1 MAEKLPFGF
10 EGQWPLKHDVKPGA
24 FRQLQIA
31 SAGSGSH
38 TGSGAR
44 TDASSNDC
52 VGAPASGCAYPCADG
67 GAYRTSDCGRL
78 TSTSGAAD
86 FTLLANLGLHVFL
99 TGDTSNRS
107 DDRTLAILGIDF

>member
-1 MAEKLPFGF
+1 VATGRVKRRSSAVPVALGSPELCTAGPDSNQDGEKLPFGF

-52 VGAPASGCAYPCADG
+52 VGAPPLAAPTL
-67 GAYRTSDCGRL
+67 RQWRRL
-78 TSTSGAAD
+78 PHFRLRPTYLD
-86 FTLLANLGLHVFL
+86 L
-99 TGDTSNRS
+99 RS
-107 DDRTLAILGIDF
+107 C